1 MAISAKLR
9 STICSTGAARY
20 AATADGLVPWRERP
34 TIFRKGVIA
43 RIPPFAE
50 AGLRNMRMS
59 IEKIPVTIITGF
71 LGAGKTTLVRHLMQN
86 PQGRRLAILVNEFG
100 DLGIDGDILKG
111 CADANCPE
119 DAIVELT
126 NGCLCCTVADDFVPT
141 IAALLA
147 RPQPPDHILIETSG
161 LALPKPLLKAFEW
174 PDLRSRITVD
184 GVIAVAD
191 AEAVADGRF
200 APDLAAIARQ
210 RLADESIDHDTPL
223 GEVFEDQV
231 ACADIVILNKA
242 DLVDPDRLAAARKT
256 VLAEAPRSI
265 PVLEVTEG
273 RIDPRVVLGL
283 GAAAEDDLDARPS
296 HHEDH
301 DEPRSRRFRYHRGD
315 AAVRTPTPRR
325 SWPGSRR
332 SRATTACCAPRAMS
346 RSPASRCGCWCRA
359 SAPAC
364 ARNSTVRG
372 APTRNACSRIVVIG
386 ERGFDHAAITAVLTG

>member
-1 MAISAKLR
+1 
-9 STICSTGAARY
+9 
-20 AATADGLVPWRERP
+20 
-34 TIFRKGVIA
+34 
-43 RIPPFAE
+43 
-50 AGLRNMRMS
+50 MS

-100 DLGIDGDILKG
+100 DLGIDGDILRS
-111 CADANCPE
+111 CADSNCPE

-210 RLADESIDHDTPL
+210 RLADTSIDHDTPL

-242 DLVDPDRLAAARKT
+242 DLVDPERLAKARKI
-256 VLAEAPRSI
+256 VLAEAPRPI
-265 PVLEVTEG
+265 PVIEVTEG
-273 RIDPRVVLGL
+273 RIDPRVVLGIK
-283 GAAAEDDLDARPS
+283 AAAEDDLDARPS
-296 HHEDH
+296 HHEQHEEHDH
-301 DEPRSRRFRYHRGD
+301 GD
-315 AAVRTPTPRR
+315 FDTVVVTLPPGADAETIVARMEAIARDISLGAQYAVVA
-325 SWPGSRR
+325 GD
-332 SRATTACCAPRAMS
+332 C
-346 RSPASRCGCWCRA
+346 
-359 SAPAC
+359 
-364 ARNSTVRG
+364 
-372 APTRNACSRIVVIG
+372 
-386 ERGFDHAAITAVLTG
+386 

>member
-1 MAISAKLR
+1 
-9 STICSTGAARY
+9 
-20 AATADGLVPWRERP
+20 
-34 TIFRKGVIA
+34 
-43 RIPPFAE
+43 
-50 AGLRNMRMS
+50 MS

-71 LGAGKTTLVRHLMQN
+71 LGAGKTTLVRHLMLN

-100 DLGIDGDILKG
+100 DLGIDGEILKG

-210 RLADESIDHDTPL
+210 RLADQSIDHDTPL

-242 DLVDPDRLAAARKT
+242 DLVSPERLAAARKI

-265 PVLEVTEG
+265 PVLDITEG
-273 RIDPRVVLGL
+273 RVDPRIVLGI
-283 GAAAEDDLDARPS
+283 GAAAEDDLDSRPS

-301 DEPRSRRFRYHRGD
+301 DDHDHDDFDTIVVRLPSNAD
-315 AAVRTPTPRR
+315 AETIVARIEAIARDHNVLRAKGYVAVPGKPMRLLVQGVGTRVRTQFDRPWRADEERR
-325 SWPGSRR
+325 
-332 SRATTACCAPRAMS
+332 
-346 RSPASRCGCWCRA
+346 
-359 SAPAC
+359 
-364 ARNSTVRG
+364 
-372 APTRNACSRIVVIG
+372 SRIVVIG
-386 ERGFDHAAITAVLTG
+386 ERGFDRDAITAVLTG

>member
-1 MAISAKLR
+1 
-9 STICSTGAARY
+9 
-20 AATADGLVPWRERP
+20 
-34 TIFRKGVIA
+34 
-43 RIPPFAE
+43 
-50 AGLRNMRMS
+50 MS
-59 IEKIPVTIITGF
+59 IEKVPVTIITGF

-174 PDLRSRITVD
+174 PELRSRITVD

-210 RLADESIDHDTPL
+210 RLADSSVDHDT
-223 GEVFEDQV
+223 G
-231 ACADIVILNKA
+231 
-242 DLVDPDRLAAARKT
+242 
-256 VLAEAPRSI
+256 
-265 PVLEVTEG
+265 
-273 RIDPRVVLGL
+273 
-283 GAAAEDDLDARPS
+283 
-296 HHEDH
+296 
-301 DEPRSRRFRYHRGD
+301 
-315 AAVRTPTPRR
+315 
-325 SWPGSRR
+325 
-332 SRATTACCAPRAMS
+332 
-346 RSPASRCGCWCRA
+346 
-359 SAPAC
+359 
-364 ARNSTVRG
+364 
-372 APTRNACSRIVVIG
+372 
-386 ERGFDHAAITAVLTG
+386 

>member
-1 MAISAKLR
+1 
-9 STICSTGAARY
+9 
-20 AATADGLVPWRERP
+20 
-34 TIFRKGVIA
+34 
-43 RIPPFAE
+43 
-50 AGLRNMRMS
+50 MS

-141 IAALLA
+141 ITALLA

-210 RLADESIDHDTPL
+210 RLADQSIDHDTPL

-242 DLVDPDRLAAARKT
+242 DLVSPERLAAARKT

-265 PVLEVTEG
+265 PVLDITEG
-273 RIDPRVVLGL
+273 RVDPRIVLGI
-283 GAAAEDDLDARPS
+283 GAAAEDDLDSRPS
-296 HHEDH
+296 HHENHDDH
-301 DEPRSRRFRYHRGD
+301 DHDDFDTIVVTLPAGAD
-315 AAVRTPTPRR
+315 AETIVARIEAIARDHHVLRAKGYVAIPGKPMRLLVQGVGTRVRTQFDRPWRADEERR
-325 SWPGSRR
+325 
-332 SRATTACCAPRAMS
+332 
-346 RSPASRCGCWCRA
+346 
-359 SAPAC
+359 
-364 ARNSTVRG
+364 
-372 APTRNACSRIVVIG
+372 SRIVVIG
-386 ERGFDHAAITAVLTG
+386 ERGFDRDAITAVLTG

>member
-1 MAISAKLR
+1 
-9 STICSTGAARY
+9 
-20 AATADGLVPWRERP
+20 
-34 TIFRKGVIA
+34 
-43 RIPPFAE
+43 
-50 AGLRNMRMS
+50 MS
-59 IEKIPVTIITGF
+59 IEKVPVTIITGF

-141 IAALLA
+141 IEALLA
-147 RPQPPDHILIETSG
+147 RPQAPDHILIETSG

-174 PDLRSRITVD
+174 PALRSRITVD

-210 RLADESIDHDTPL
+210 RLADSSVDHDTPL

-242 DLVDPDRLAAARKT
+242 DLVDRDRLAEARRT
-256 VLAEAPRSI
+256 VLAESPRSI
-265 PVLEVTEG
+265 PVLEVAEG
-273 RIDPRVVLGL
+273 RIDKTVPGVFSADETFDVGLDAASAVSADYEAPFRYTGTIKKVEIHLEPLGL
-283 GAAAEDDLDARPS
+283 ASHENEAVQKMKMDA
-296 HHEDH
+296 
-301 DEPRSRRFRYHRGD
+301 
-315 AAVRTPTPRR
+315 
-325 SWPGSRR
+325 
-332 SRATTACCAPRAMS
+332 AMS
-346 RSPASRCGCWCRA
+346 RQ
-359 SAPAC
+359 
-364 ARNSTVRG
+364 
-372 APTRNACSRIVVIG
+372 
-386 ERGFDHAAITAVLTG
+386 

>member
-1 MAISAKLR
+1 
-9 STICSTGAARY
+9 
-20 AATADGLVPWRERP
+20 
-34 TIFRKGVIA
+34 
-43 RIPPFAE
+43 
-50 AGLRNMRMS
+50 MS

-111 CADANCPE
+111 CADANCPD

-200 APDLAAIARQ
+200 APDLAAIELQ
-210 RLADESIDHDTPL
+210 RLSDESIDHDTPL

-242 DLVDPDRLAAARKT
+242 DLVDPDRLAVARKA

-265 PVLEVTEG
+265 PVLDVTEG
-273 RIDPRVVLGL
+273 RIDPRLVLGI
-283 GAAAEDDLDARPS
+283 GAAAEDDLEARPS

-301 DEPRSRRFRYHRGD
+301 EEHEHDDFDTIVVTLPPGQSAESIVAKVETIARDHNVLRAKGHVAITGKPMRLLVQGVGTRVRAQFDRPWRSDEERL
-315 AAVRTPTPRR
+315 
-325 SWPGSRR
+325 
-332 SRATTACCAPRAMS
+332 
-346 RSPASRCGCWCRA
+346 
-359 SAPAC
+359 
-364 ARNSTVRG
+364 
-372 APTRNACSRIVVIG
+372 SRIVVIG
-386 ERGFDHAAITAVLTG
+386 ERGFDHAAVTALLTG

>member
-1 MAISAKLR
+1 
-9 STICSTGAARY
+9 
-20 AATADGLVPWRERP
+20 
-34 TIFRKGVIA
+34 
-43 RIPPFAE
+43 
-50 AGLRNMRMS
+50 MS

-210 RLADESIDHDTPL
+210 RLADQSIDHDTPL

-242 DLVDPDRLAAARKT
+242 DLVSPERLAAARRM

-265 PVLEVTEG
+265 PVLDITEG
-273 RIDPRVVLGL
+273 RVDPRIVLGI

-301 DEPRSRRFRYHRGD
+301 DDHDHDDFDTIVVTLPSGADAETIVARIESIARDHGVLRAKGYVAIPGKPMRLLVQGVGTRVRAQFDRAWRTDEERR
-315 AAVRTPTPRR
+315 
-325 SWPGSRR
+325 
-332 SRATTACCAPRAMS
+332 
-346 RSPASRCGCWCRA
+346 
-359 SAPAC
+359 
-364 ARNSTVRG
+364 
-372 APTRNACSRIVVIG
+372 SRIVVIG
-386 ERGFDHAAITAVLTG
+386 ERGFDRNAITALLTG

>member
-1 MAISAKLR
+1 
-9 STICSTGAARY
+9 
-20 AATADGLVPWRERP
+20 
-34 TIFRKGVIA
+34 
-43 RIPPFAE
+43 
-50 AGLRNMRMS
+50 MS
-59 IEKIPVTIITGF
+59 IEKVPVTIITGF
-71 LGAGKTTLVRHLMQN
+71 LGAGKTTLVRHLMRN

-111 CADANCPE
+111 CADADCPE

-174 PDLRSRITVD
+174 PELRSRITVD

-210 RLADESIDHDTPL
+210 RLADSSVDRDTPL

-242 DLVDPDRLAAARKT
+242 DLVDPDRLAKARQT
-256 VLAEAPRSI
+256 VLAESPRSI
-265 PVLEVTEG
+265 PVLEATEG
-273 RIDPRVVLGL
+273 PSPPFCRGEACIPCCGNGMDLKSPRPPRIS
-283 GAAAEDDLDARPS
+283 ARPRPTS
-296 HHEDH
+296 SCSRFPTAISALSRRRGGAGERHCRACVW
-301 DEPRSRRFRYHRGD
+301 PICAASPIRSRSIS
-315 AAVRTPTPRR
+315 T
-325 SWPGSRR
+325 SRR
-332 SRATTACCAPRAMS
+332 RCRERAA
-346 RSPASRCGCWCRA
+346 
-359 SAPAC
+359 
-364 ARNSTVRG
+364 
-372 APTRNACSRIVVIG
+372 
-386 ERGFDHAAITAVLTG
+386 F

>member
-1 MAISAKLR
+1 
-9 STICSTGAARY
+9 
-20 AATADGLVPWRERP
+20 
-34 TIFRKGVIA
+34 
-43 RIPPFAE
+43 
-50 AGLRNMRMS
+50 MS

-242 DLVDPDRLAAARKT
+242 DLVSPERLAAARKT
-256 VLAEAPRSI
+256 VLAESPRSI
-265 PVLEVTEG
+265 PVLDITEG
-273 RIDPRVVLGL
+273 RVDPRVVLGI
-283 GAAAEDDLDARPS
+283 GAAAEDDLDSRPS

-301 DEPRSRRFRYHRGD
+301 DDHDHDDFDTIVVTLPAGAD
-315 AAVRTPTPRR
+315 AETIVARIEAIARDHHVLRAKGYVAIPGKPMRLLVQGVGTRVRTQFDRPWRADEERR
-325 SWPGSRR
+325 
-332 SRATTACCAPRAMS
+332 
-346 RSPASRCGCWCRA
+346 
-359 SAPAC
+359 
-364 ARNSTVRG
+364 
-372 APTRNACSRIVVIG
+372 SRIVVIG
-386 ERGFDHAAITAVLTG
+386 ERGFDRDAITAVLTG

>member
-1 MAISAKLR
+1 
-9 STICSTGAARY
+9 
-20 AATADGLVPWRERP
+20 
-34 TIFRKGVIA
+34 
-43 RIPPFAE
+43 
-50 AGLRNMRMS
+50 MS

-100 DLGIDGDILKG
+100 DLGIDGEILKG

-141 IAALLA
+141 ISALLA

-242 DLVDPDRLAAARKT
+242 DLVSPERLASARKI

-265 PVLEVTEG
+265 PVLDITEG
-273 RIDPRVVLGL
+273 RVDPRVVLGI
-283 GAAAEDDLDARPS
+283 GAAAEDDLDGTPEPSRRPRRA
-296 HHEDH
+296 
-301 DEPRSRRFRYHRGD
+301 RSRRFRHHRGN
-315 AAVRTPTPRR
+315 AAVRTPMPRR

-332 SRATTACCAPRAMS
+332 SHATIIVLRAKGYVAVPGKPMRLLVQGVGTRVRTQFDRPWRADEE
-346 RSPASRCGCWCRA
+346 RR
-359 SAPAC
+359 
-364 ARNSTVRG
+364 
-372 APTRNACSRIVVIG
+372 SRIVVIG
-386 ERGFDHAAITAVLTG
+386 ERGFDRDAITAVLTG

>member
-1 MAISAKLR
+1 
-9 STICSTGAARY
+9 
-20 AATADGLVPWRERP
+20 
-34 TIFRKGVIA
+34 
-43 RIPPFAE
+43 
-50 AGLRNMRMS
+50 MS

-256 VLAEAPRSI
+256 ILAEAPRNI
-265 PVLEVTEG
+265 PVLDITEG
-273 RIDPRVVLGL
+273 RDRSARRARALAPRRKMISTRGR
-283 GAAAEDDLDARPS
+283 AITKQHDE
-296 HHEDH
+296 HDH
-301 DEPRSRRFRYHRGD
+301 DDFDTIVVTLPPKRR
-315 AAVRTPTPRR
+315 RR
-325 SWPGSRR
+325 NASWPGSRR
-332 SRATTACCAPRAMS
+332 SRAITACCAPRVMS
-346 RSPASRCGCWCRA
+346 RSRASRCGCWCRA

-364 ARNSTVRG
+364 ARSST
-372 APTRNACSRIVVIG
+372 APWRADEERLSRIVVIG
-386 ERGFDHAAITAVLTG
+386 ERGFDHAAVTAVLTG

>member
-1 MAISAKLR
+1 
-9 STICSTGAARY
+9 
-20 AATADGLVPWRERP
+20 
-34 TIFRKGVIA
+34 
-43 RIPPFAE
+43 
-50 AGLRNMRMS
+50 MS

-141 IAALLA
+141 ITALLA

-210 RLADESIDHDTPL
+210 RLADQSIDHDTPL

-242 DLVDPDRLAAARKT
+242 DLVSPERLAAARKT

-265 PVLEVTEG
+265 PVLDITEG
-273 RIDPRVVLGL
+273 RVDPRIVLGI
-283 GAAAEDDLDARPS
+283 GAAAEDDLDSRPS
-296 HHEDH
+296 HHENHDDH
-301 DEPRSRRFRYHRGD
+301 DHDDFDTIVVTLPAGAD
-315 AAVRTPTPRR
+315 AETIVARIEAIARDHHVLRAKGYVAIPGKPMRLLVQGVGTRVRTQFDRP
-325 SWPGSRR
+325 W
-332 SRATTACCAPRAMS
+332 RADEERH
-346 RSPASRCGCWCRA
+346 
-359 SAPAC
+359 
-364 ARNSTVRG
+364 
-372 APTRNACSRIVVIG
+372 SRIVVIG
-386 ERGFDHAAITAVLTG
+386 ERGFDRDAIIAVLTG